1 MAQAILKEF
10 ESLSLFNKYDVYQVL
25 LAYWNEV
32 LSDDV
37 SMIISDEAGYG
48 VARETENIMKET
60 KKKDDD
66 GNPELKVAGWEG
78 KLIPKGKTEREMGK
92 YAEDL

>member
-1 MAQAILKEF
+1 M
-10 ESLSLFNKYDVYQVL
+10 
-25 LAYWNEV
+25 

-37 SMIISDEAGYG
+37 SLIISDEAGYG

-60 KKKDDD
+60 KKKDED

-78 KLIPKGKTEREMGK
+78 KLIPKELIISELLPEEKKSNGRPCRICRRNRLSP
-92 YAEDL
+92 YVFN